1 MMPKPEPEVQLAN
14 LDKAIDDMG
23 QPYAALVMAL
33 ADYTESLKFPC
44 NGEDLVNFLVK
55 AAAVAGIAMR
65 QRLETVEGMTDNLK
79 MAIMLEACKAFT
91 QGINN
96 VGIDMTCLDPEKVAQ
111 TETKLSARAKK

>member
-1 MMPKPEPEVQLAN
+1 MPKPEPEVQLAN
-14 LDKAIDDMG
+14 LDKAIDVMG

-44 NGEDLVNFLVK
+44 NGEDLVSFIAK
-55 AAAVAGIAMR
+55 AAVTTGIAVR
-65 QRLETVEGMTDNLK
+65 QRLNTIEGMTDDLK

-96 VGIDMTCLDPEKVAQ
+96 VGIDMTDLDPEKVAQ
-111 TETKLSARAKK
+111 TEAKLGARAKK